1 MNIKKLKGNPK
12 KLKKLSTED
21 LMELF
26 HMTNTEIKVL
36 SEKVEQDDLEE
47 YSDKE
52 INSWENFLNEI
63 EDILETRE

>member
-26 HMTNTEIKVL
+26 HMTNNEIKIL
-36 SEKVEQDDLEE
+36 SEKVNQEDLE
-47 YSDKE
+47 DFTNDE
-52 INSWENFLNEI
+52 INSWENFLEQI